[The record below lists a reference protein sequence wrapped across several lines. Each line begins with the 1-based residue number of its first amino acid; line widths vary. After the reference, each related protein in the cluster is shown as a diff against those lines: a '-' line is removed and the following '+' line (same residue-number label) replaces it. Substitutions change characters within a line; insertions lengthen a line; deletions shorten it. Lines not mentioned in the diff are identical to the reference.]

1 MARAEDG
8 AYSGWGEIISF
19 YAHPAE
25 KGKGYGGLLME
36 EALRRLRISG
46 FSRCYVLVLREN
58 ENARRF
64 YSDHGFAWDGTQVE
78 IPFPPDTVCIDLRY
92 AREL

>member
-1 MARAEDG
+1 MLFR
-8 AYSGWGEIISF
+8 S
-19 YAHPAE
+19 
-25 KGKGYGGLLME
+25 E

-64 YSDHGFAWDGTQVE
+64 YSAHGFAWDGTQVE